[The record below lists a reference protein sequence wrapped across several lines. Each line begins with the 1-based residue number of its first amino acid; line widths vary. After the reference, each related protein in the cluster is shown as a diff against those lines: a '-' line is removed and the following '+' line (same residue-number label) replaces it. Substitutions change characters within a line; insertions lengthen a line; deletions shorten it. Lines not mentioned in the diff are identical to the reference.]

1 MRQFDLKAEAE
12 MRLQSEKFAAELA
25 QKRRESLAAAEGNA
39 PAPASAEATGTPTT
53 AATDATAET
62 E

>member
-1 MRQFDLKAEAE
+1 

-53 AATDATAET
+53 AATDATAEN